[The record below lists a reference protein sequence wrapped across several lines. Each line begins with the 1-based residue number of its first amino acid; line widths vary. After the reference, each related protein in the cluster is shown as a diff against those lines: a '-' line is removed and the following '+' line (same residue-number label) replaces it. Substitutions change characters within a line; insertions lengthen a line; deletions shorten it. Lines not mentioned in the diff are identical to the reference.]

1 MVSRSREGEEGPWP
15 GVSEPEL
22 QISRAAQSARPGNQ
36 DPSVKGRDPD
46 ADIEGDMWS
55 KCIQASLPAD
65 WAYNIC
71 LSCLYQHSKVWSAEI
86 Q

>member
-36 DPSVKGRDPD
+36 DPSVRGRDPD
-46 ADIEGDMWS
+46 APPGTPRKILQETCGANVS
-55 KCIQASLPAD
+55 KQV
-65 WAYNIC
+65 
-71 LSCLYQHSKVWSAEI
+71 YQQTGPITSA
-86 Q
+86 